1 MKAKISAGAEIDFL
15 NQDELK
21 RTLSEMMVAWRVD
34 AAKGDRY
41 VDIRDQGLIGAAGD
55 LTIGGASGDQRMG
68 PREGYV
74 WDIRRLC
81 IAGLDYAGGDVAA
94 VYRNESTPLSLLG
107 RTDQVTRGLF
117 LLDRQWV
124 FYPGH
129 QLVVVGASLSATGYV
144 QVTGT
149 VRELPISLAWRL

>member
-1 MKAKISAGAEIDFL
+1 MKAKIAAGAEIDTL
-15 NQDELK
+15 NKEELK
-21 RTLSEMMVAWRVD
+21 QTLSEMMVAWRVD

-41 VDIRDQGLIGAAGD
+41 VDIRDQGLIDAAGG

-68 PREGYV
+68 PREGYI

-81 IAGLDYAGGDVAA
+81 ISGLDYAAGDAVY
-94 VYRNESTPLSLLG
+94 VYRNEATPLSLLG

-129 QLVVVGASLSATGYV
+129 QLVCVGTSLSATGYV